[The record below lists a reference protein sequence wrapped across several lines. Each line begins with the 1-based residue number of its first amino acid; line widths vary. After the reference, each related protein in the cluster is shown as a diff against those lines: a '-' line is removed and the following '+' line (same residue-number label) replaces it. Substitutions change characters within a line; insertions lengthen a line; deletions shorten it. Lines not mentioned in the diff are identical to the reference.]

1 MQIQAWPIAF
11 LIEFQ
16 VFVPGPRSSPNC
28 VHDRV
33 PGFRASFVK
42 GCQLTPVIFEYNL
55 PWRDTP
61 ASPFVGHVRTRVYD
75 RDPQPAREPLWLG
88 PHVCIWRDRTSS
100 ASASLLT
107 YTKPL
112 LFDQIF
118 TDGYIGFH
126 AWSHRHRSRSPAY
139 EAGWWNSLFSF
150 SLAFALFFAY
160 MGIDKRQTNAL
171 PHARLVGRFPPS
183 CSPGPLL

>member
-1 MQIQAWPIAF
+1 MKGHPGLPI
-11 LIEFQ
+11 
-16 VFVPGPRSSPNC
+16 
-28 VHDRV
+28 
-33 PGFRASFVK
+33 
-42 GCQLTPVIFEYNL
+42 
-55 PWRDTP
+55 
-61 ASPFVGHVRTRVYD
+61 VGHVRTRVYD

-171 PHARLVGRFPPS
+171 PHARWVGRFPPS
-183 CSPGPLL
+183 CSPGLQMPAKTQAVHSLNSFLFLQLPPATALCVNI